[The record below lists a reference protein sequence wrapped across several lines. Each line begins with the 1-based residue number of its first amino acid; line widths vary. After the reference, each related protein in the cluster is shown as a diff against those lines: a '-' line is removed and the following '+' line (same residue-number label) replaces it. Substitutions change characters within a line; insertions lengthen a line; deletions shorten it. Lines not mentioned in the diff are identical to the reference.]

1 MSAFFIA
8 TVTVKDNEKFQEYA
22 TKSKATF
29 DLFKAEIIARGKYQ
43 GTLTGD
49 ANHQAAAIIKF
60 KDMDT
65 LDKWYMSDEYQALIP
80 LRNKAADMTITKY
93 VIPAA

>member
-8 TVTVKDNEKFQEYA
+8 TVAVKDADKFQQYA
-22 TKSKATF
+22 EKSKATF
-29 DLFKAEIIARGKYQ
+29 DLFKAEVITKGKYH
-43 GTLTGD
+43 GTLAGD
-49 ANHQAAAIIKF
+49 ANHQIAAIIKF

-80 LRNKAADMTITKY
+80 LRNKAADMTIVKY
-93 VIPAA
+93 VVPAA